1 MSQHPAQDRLKDKV
15 ALITG
20 AASGIGK
27 QIATL
32 FARQGG
38 KIAILDLDLEAAEAT
53 ARELNEQG
61 GTALGVGAN
70 VTDEAQVEAAFRKTI
85 DTFGRLDVM
94 IANAGSQH
102 VEPIH
107 KLSYDNWKKVTDIQ
121 LDGSFLAT
129 RAAFRQMMTQ
139 GDGGCLIYM
148 GSVHSHE
155 ASAMKS
161 PYVTA
166 KHGLLGLCRTMA
178 KEGAEYGI
186 RANTICP
193 GYVKTPLVEKQIPDQ
208 AREHG
213 MSEEEV
219 VEKVF
224 LAETVDKEFT
234 TVEDVAETA
243 LYLATFPSNALTGQS
258 IVVSHGWFMQ

>member
-1 MSQHPAQDRLKDKV
+1 MATHPAQDRLNGKV
-15 ALITG
+15 AVITG

-27 QIATL
+27 QIALL
-32 FARQGG
+32 FAEQGA
-38 KIAILDLDLEAAEAT
+38 KVVILDMDKDAATQVAEEIE
-53 ARELNEQG
+53 RKG
-61 GTALGVGAN
+61 GSAMGVAAN
-70 VTDEAQVEAAFRKTI
+70 VTDEEQVDSAFAETVA
-85 DTFGRLDVM
+85 TFGRIDVM

-107 KLSYDNWKKVTDIQ
+107 KLSFENWKKVTDIQ
-121 LDGSFLAT
+121 LDGSFLCT
-129 RAAFRQMMTQ
+129 RAAFRQMMKQ
-139 GDGGCLIYM
+139 DDGGCLIYM
-148 GSVHSHE
+148 GSAHSHE

-178 KEGAEYGI
+178 KEGAQYGI
-186 RANTICP
+186 RSNVICP

-208 AREHG
+208 AREHN
-213 MSEEEV
+213 MTEEEV

-224 LAETVDKEFT
+224 LKETVDQTFT

-243 LYLATFPSNALTGQS
+243 LYLVTFPSTALTGQS
-258 IVVSHGWFMQ
+258 IMVSHGWYMQ